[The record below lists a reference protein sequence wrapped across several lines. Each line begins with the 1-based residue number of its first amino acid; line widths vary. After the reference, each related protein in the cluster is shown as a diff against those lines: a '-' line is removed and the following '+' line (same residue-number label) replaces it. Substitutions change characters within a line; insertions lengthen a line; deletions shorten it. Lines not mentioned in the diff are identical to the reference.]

1 MDKNVRKIN
10 IIASLEFG
18 AVYTGLKLCSLIGT
32 LVSLF
37 GVSVIFSIFAIIQ
50 DISFLAG
57 MIAFFICAIGLLIVL
72 IINHHN
78 LKLIK
83 LWKEDAILCTA
94 KTKILG
100 SSCIYSGGVSLLT
113 AKISVIFY
121 CQGKLIK
128 KESGTKKSTGI
139 KLFNGYSKIFMRFS
153 DREIQI
159 LYSPKYDQVMI
170 LKDK

>member
-18 AVYTGLKLCSLIGT
+18 AVYTGLKLCFLIGT

-72 IINHHN
+72 IIN
-78 LKLIK
+78 
-83 LWKEDAILCTA
+83 
-94 KTKILG
+94 
-100 SSCIYSGGVSLLT
+100 
-113 AKISVIFY
+113 
-121 CQGKLIK
+121 QGKYPWGFIK
-128 KESGTKKSTGI
+128 
-139 KLFNGYSKIFMRFS
+139 NR
-153 DREIQI
+153 
-159 LYSPKYDQVMI
+159 
-170 LKDK
+170 